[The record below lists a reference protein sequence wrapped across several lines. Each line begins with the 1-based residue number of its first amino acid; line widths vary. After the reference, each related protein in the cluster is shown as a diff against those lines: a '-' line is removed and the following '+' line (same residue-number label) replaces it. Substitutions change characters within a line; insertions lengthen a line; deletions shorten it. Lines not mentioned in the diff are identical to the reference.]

1 MAIKDLLISL
11 DSLTAPDAQLP
22 YAVQVTEALGAHAI
36 GVAHIPA
43 GETEPRE
50 EVQRAM
56 DRFASA
62 GDRSGISRE
71 TRLAKCSAG
80 KFAEQ
85 LSVQAR
91 HVDLT
96 IIGQPSSEGANGKQH
111 TALYEELLFHS
122 GRPVLVVP
130 WAGHPKPKPRTAIV
144 AWDASSTA
152 ARALSDAMPILSL
165 TEKVIVLVATDDR
178 QSDLGTDPGT
188 DIAHHLARHDLNVE
202 VRRIP
207 LDPETPTADLLLSQS
222 ADLGADLMVMG
233 GYHHSRMREVLFG
246 GVTRTVIKTM
256 TVPVLMPH

>member
-1 MAIKDLLISL
+1 MAIKDLIISF

-22 YAVQVTEALGAHAI
+22 YAVEVTEALGAHAI
-36 GVAHIPA
+36 GVAHVPA
-43 GETEPRE
+43 GETAPRAE
-50 EVQRAM
+50 AQRAM

-62 GDRSGISRE
+62 GDQRGISWE
-71 TRLAKCSAG
+71 TRLATCATG

-91 HVDLT
+91 HADLT
-96 IIGQPSSEGANGKQH
+96 IIGQPSSEGANGKHQM
-111 TALYEELLFHS
+111 ALYEELLFHS

-152 ARALSDAMPILSL
+152 ARALADAVPLLSL
-165 TEKVIVLVATDDR
+165 AEKVIVLVATDDQ

-207 LDPETPTADLLLSQS
+207 LDPDTPTADLLLSQS

-233 GYHHSRMREVLFG
+233 GYHHSRMRELLLG
-246 GVTRTVIKTM
+246 GVTRTIIKTM
-256 TVPVLMPH
+256 TVPVLMSH